1 VVTNTFDKVFSDL
14 KNFHSIESNFSNH
27 GIYEL
32 PAAGEYHVLSLDS
45 TSSVA
50 VSTLSSSKLSEELAG
65 LKPRGLSIVGKTE
78 TENIGVEKIIKNV
91 LAVPSIKYLI
101 LCGKDSQGH
110 YSGNT
115 LLKLF
120 ENGVDQNKKV
130 IDSKGR
136 KSVLINSLQEEIE
149 LFRKNISVIDMID
162 CENINEILD
171 KIEELREKDSK
182 IHENITAKYDKNY
195 NLNITSIETV
205 TATEKNPYNVRLDK
219 EGYFVIIPEYN
230 KKIIIVEHY
239 SNIHKLLHIIQ
250 GDNARNIY
258 WAIIENNWVSE
269 MSHAAYLGKE
279 LTLAEL
285 SIISGNK
292 YVQDKA

>member
-1 VVTNTFDKVFSDL
+1 MVTNTFDKVFSDL

-136 KSVLINSLQEEIE
+136 KSVLINTLQEEIE

>member
-14 KNFHSIESNFSNH
+14 KNFHSIESNFSNN

-32 PAAGEYHVLSLDS
+32 PAAGEYHVLSLDD

-65 LKPRGLSIVGKTE
+65 LKPKGLCIVGKTE

-136 KSVLINSLQEEIE
+136 KSVLINTLQDEIE
-149 LFRKNISVIDMID
+149 LFRKNISVIDMIG
-162 CENINEILD
+162 CENINEIIE
-171 KIEELREKDSK
+171 KIKELRENSSG
-182 IHENITAKYDKNY
+182 IHEDIYTKSYKNH
-195 NLNITSIETV
+195 NLNKTSIETV
-205 TATEKNPYNVRLDK
+205 TATEKNPYSVRLDK

-230 KKIIIVEHY
+230 KKTIIVEHY
-239 SNIHKLLHIIQ
+239 SNNHKLLHIIQ

-269 MSHAAYLGKE
+269 LSHAAYLGKE

-285 SIISGNK
+285 SIMSGNK

>member
-136 KSVLINSLQEEIE
+136 KSVLINTLQEEIE